1 MAASD
6 YELKILTYDFV
17 DETKKQV
24 ECRFDW
30 GGLAGTERDYTEK
43 LEVFVRYHVVNNAGE
58 RRIDREDPA
67 TTITAIPGQ
76 TEYVYY
82 WDVPDRC
89 IEVEMRVVA
98 YSKMMNSNGN
108 EVPHWNVGRT
118 IEKATDWLYCGESNK
133 PDKADT
139 PTITQNPRLGNQ
151 VVLELSGIID
161 PDGPNKDVK
170 KVEFQILEV
179 ENDEDDGTIVSGQH
193 EATVSSFN
201 TCRYVMSIG
210 NAYGYRF
217 RARLW
222 ASKYGSVVGVENPW
236 AANASPVVDIPGE
249 WSDLSDIVHGA
260 PNSPVIVD
268 MKKQNRTQVLITL
281 KKSGY
286 LHHYQ
291 FQVASTT
298 EAFTRMDT
306 WELEHP
312 ELVEDES
319 ARQEARALPPPILDE
334 FDPDSGDTES
344 ILYTATQ
351 LPGGKLFYRVRAVS
365 AESGGFYS
373 GWSAIYE
380 YKFSEELQKP
390 IVWMNT
396 PFASVGDNSII
407 LNIMHNSPTGTQTTG
422 AQIWYR
428 INSGI
433 LRPYPAEGIIDPPAN
448 SNVYQVAFPLTDFD
462 EDCAIYWQ
470 ARTAEYGEAGQD
482 ERNWSELSEGLI
494 FWVYEKPVLNIT
506 FPDIPQDEWIPAV
519 TEDNAQTIPVVSQ
532 FPFHFR
538 VTPVLSGD
546 QMITSYFVRLM
557 AVEAYGEYDGYGN
570 KRFVNKGEVLYQ
582 FHDNSLT
589 VDKYL
594 SVTDCSLANGQRYI
608 LSVSAYVNTGVTVE
622 AEAMFTV
629 NITPA
634 DYVIEAVVG
643 ENRENVTMIINPA
656 AVTYEEKVVP
666 LDIPRWEDD
675 NTPFEVSDK
684 FISDGTDYW
693 LYNNILYGGTSLE
706 YNPETSTL
714 NQFHWDKYVDN
725 KYLLSNQF
733 WVSED
738 GTAYGM
744 AGDYPAILD
753 IESDEW
759 ILDSRITPYGTS
771 EPQMRFKYFN
781 ADTES
786 YEDRLLIITNGTVTM
801 HKFEN
806 GDWTDVSSLTPQ
818 SDATNGIGSNVWNF
832 VMISPDGEYLAASV
846 LSDGSHDYVVQDGA
860 IADVTSVF
868 ANHLAG
874 YNVWN
879 LEDRMFW
886 SGGST
891 HYELDTSSYP
901 YEWKTVTWNGLTFF
915 YGSYVRII
923 NGIAYT
929 VRNNYLYR
937 LDIENM
943 EWIQIRCFS
952 EDYSYYY
959 GFQGSEVWTDGT
971 DIRYDLSLIFN
982 STEHRWDIDKLTG
995 LSGTFYGYDV
1005 WTDGTNIYHSYYNK
1019 HYILDKSTKTWSSVT
1034 FTGQTSFHGVDIFHV
1049 DNKTYLAHDSTD
1061 SKTHYYELDTTNL
1074 SWTQKTWNGNAPDP
1088 NGISGRHI
1096 WHHAG
1101 LIMSA
1106 SNSAFRRYTL
1116 DPETMQWSR
1125 YGNMSDPYMSA
1136 EDIWTDGVNTYITGY
1151 GVSSHGRYSTFI
1163 LNEETLEWE
1172 YIHLEGWPDDGDY
1185 HSGSDVWHDLEGNTY
1200 YMHLDHG
1207 VKKFVGTETIQERI
1221 YVDDILLSIYRKNQ
1235 DGTMV
1240 AIAENFENQD
1250 SVFVTDPHPNLMKNS
1265 YRIVG
1270 RDKNTGAMT
1279 FVDTPEYQMHCTDI
1293 IIQWDEN
1300 VHFTDVTENS
1310 LPAEYAGNTI
1320 RLPYNID
1327 VSESA
1332 NIENNMVNYVGRK
1345 NPVSYYGTQTGYT
1358 ATWNTV
1364 IPKSDRDTIA
1374 LLRKLQVYPGDVY
1387 VREPSGTGYWAHVT
1401 VTFPINHVELTV
1413 SVSLSITRVEGGM

>member
-6 YELKILTYDFV
+6 YELRILTYDFV
-17 DETKKQV
+17 DETKKQI

-82 WDVPDRC
+82 WDVPERC

-118 IEKATDWLYCGESNK
+118 IEKTTDWLYCGESNK

-139 PTITQNPRLGNQ
+139 PTVTQNSRLGSQ
-151 VVLELSGIID
+151 VVLELTGIID
-161 PDGPNKDVK
+161 PEGANKDVK
-170 KVEFQILEV
+170 KVEFQILSV
-179 ENDEDDGTIVSGQH
+179 QNDEDDGTILSGQH

-201 TCRYVMSIG
+201 TCRYVMPIG

-249 WSDLSDIVHGA
+249 WSDLTEIIHGA
-260 PNSPVIVD
+260 PNSPEILD
-268 MKKQNRTQVLITL
+268 MKKQNRTQVLISL

-291 FQVASTT
+291 FQVASTMD
-298 EAFTRMDT
+298 AFTRMDT

-312 ELVEDES
+312 DLIEDDS
-319 ARQEARALPPPILDE
+319 ARQAARELPPPILDE
-334 FDPDSGDTES
+334 FVPDGGDTES
-344 ILYTATQ
+344 ILYTVTQ
-351 LPGGKLFYRVRAVS
+351 LPTGRLFYRVRAVS

-373 GWSAIYE
+373 GWSAVFE
-380 YKFSEELQKP
+380 YKFSAELQKP

-422 AQIWYR
+422 AIIYYR

-433 LRPYPAEGIIDPPAN
+433 LRTYPAEGIIDPPASG
-448 SNVYQVAFPLTDFD
+448 SNVYQVAFPLTDFS
-462 EDCAIYWQ
+462 EECAIYWQ

-519 TEDNAQTIPVVSQ
+519 TEENAQTIPVVSQ

-538 VTPVLSGD
+538 IEPVLSGD

-582 FHDNSLT
+582 FHDNSIN

-608 LSVSAYVNTGVTVE
+608 LNVSAYVNTGVTVE

-629 NITPA
+629 NITPS
-634 DYVIEAVVG
+634 DYTIEAVVG

-656 AVTYEEKVVP
+656 AVKYESTGFNPEPATMTLPTLESGKIKPEWYEYV
-666 LDIPRWEDD
+666 EGA
-675 NTPFEVSDK
+675 DK
-684 FISDGTDYW
+684 DGTRYRG
-693 LYNNILYGGTSLE
+693 LGIKRSSLE
-706 YNPETSTL
+706 TEHTSMPYSYQYYCGLAYPETVIRNHIWSSELHRAFASRFNMTETEFA
-714 NQFHWDKYVDN
+714 NYRVN
-725 KYLLSNQF
+725 NRLSII
-733 WVSED
+733 
-738 GTAYGM
+738 
-744 AGDYPAILD
+744 ILD
-753 IESDEW
+753 ASIIMLKEFENLPNYGPFFMSWPSTFE
-759 ILDSRITPYGTS
+759 IPPVLSRNP
-771 EPQMRFKYFN
+771 
-781 ADTES
+781 
-786 YEDRLLIITNGTVTM
+786 GTVEVN
-801 HKFEN
+801 K
-806 GDWTDVSSLTPQ
+806 L
-818 SDATNGIGSNVWNF
+818 
-832 VMISPDGEYLAASV
+832 Y
-846 LSDGSHDYVVQDGA
+846 
-860 IADVTSVF
+860 
-868 ANHLAG
+868 
-874 YNVWN
+874 
-879 LEDRMFW
+879 R
-886 SGGST
+886 
-891 HYELDTSSYP
+891 
-901 YEWKTVTWNGLTFF
+901 KTVTIDDQGYITDYIVAPF
-915 YGSYVRII
+915 SSVDADRILDD
-923 NGIAYT
+923 
-929 VRNNYLYR
+929 RNQLY
-937 LDIENM
+937 D
-943 EWIQIRCFS
+943 
-952 EDYSYYY
+952 
-959 GFQGSEVWTDGT
+959 WT
-971 DIRYDLSLIFN
+971 LLIFDKN
-982 STEHRWDIDKLTG
+982 LAIQHGEVIGALCNVKVGLVQCTPEGEEAKFKIFENQVIDWP
-995 LSGTFYGYDV
+995 V
-1005 WTDGTNIYHSYYNK
+1005 
-1019 HYILDKSTKTWSSVT
+1019 V
-1034 FTGQTSFHGVDIFHV
+1034 
-1049 DNKTYLAHDSTD
+1049 
-1061 SKTHYYELDTTNL
+1061 EE
-1074 SWTQKTWNGNAPDP
+1074 
-1088 NGISGRHI
+1088 
-1096 WHHAG
+1096 
-1101 LIMSA
+1101 
-1106 SNSAFRRYTL
+1106 
-1116 DPETMQWSR
+1116 PEPTR
-1125 YGNMSDPYMSA
+1125 
-1136 EDIWTDGVNTYITGY
+1136 
-1151 GVSSHGRYSTFI
+1151 
-1163 LNEETLEWE
+1163 
-1172 YIHLEGWPDDGDY
+1172 
-1185 HSGSDVWHDLEGNTY
+1185 
-1200 YMHLDHG
+1200 
-1207 VKKFVGTETIQERI
+1207 ERI
-1221 YVDDILLSIYRKNQ
+1221 YVNDILLSIYRKNQ

-1240 AIAENFENQD
+1240 PIAENFDNQD
-1250 SVFVTDPHPNLMKNS
+1250 SIFVTDPHPNLMKNS

-1279 FVDTPEYQMHCTDI
+1279 FVDTPEYKMDCTDI

-1300 VHFTDVTENS
+1300 VHFTDVEENS
-1310 LPAEYAGNTI
+1310 LPAEYAGNTL

-1332 NIENNMVNYVGRK
+1332 NIENSMVNYVGRK

-1401 VTFPINHVELTV
+1401 VSFPINHVELTV
-1413 SVSLSITRVEGGM
+1413 SVSISITRVEGGM

>member
-17 DETKKQV
+17 DETKKKI

-30 GGLAGTERDYTEK
+30 SGLAGTERDYTDK
-43 LEVFVRYHVVNNAGE
+43 FEVFVRYHVVNNAGE

-82 WDVPDRC
+82 WDVPERC

-118 IEKATDWLYCGESNK
+118 IEKTTDWLYCGESNK

-151 VVLELSGIID
+151 VVLELSGIIED
-161 PDGPNKDVK
+161 EGPNKDVK

-179 ENDEDDGTIVSGQH
+179 ENDEDDGTIISGQH

-201 TCRYVMSIG
+201 TCRYVMTIG

-236 AANASPVVDIPGE
+236 AANASPVVDVPGE
-249 WSDLSDIVHGA
+249 WSDLSDIIHGA
-260 PNSPVIVD
+260 PNSPTIVD

-312 ELVEDES
+312 DLIEDES

-334 FDPDSGDTES
+334 FAPDSGDTES

-538 VTPVLSGD
+538 ITPVLSGD

-629 NITPA
+629 NIAPS

-656 AVTYEEKVVP
+656 AVKYESTGFIPDEPIVIDNIEFDPDYRYVKLEFDYTVALNTTLTSESATTDLPNSGINISSGGYWWQRWLEIRPKTPVASRLYAATFEIKEDNGLSDYYTGYLVQMEKGHNNG
-666 LDIPRWEDD
+666 DAQAMSFSMEPRASGYTA
-675 NTPFEVSDK
+675 NTAD
-684 FISDGTDYW
+684 
-693 LYNNILYGGTSLE
+693 L
-706 YNPETSTL
+706 ST
-714 NQFHWDKYVDN
+714 N
-725 KYLLSNQF
+725 
-733 WVSED
+733 
-738 GTAYGM
+738 GTAYTSETNTVYYNDSVAQVANLNNQVGV
-744 AGDYPAILD
+744 IIRLD
-753 IESDEW
+753 QNSDEPEVK
-759 ILDSRITPYGTS
+759 S
-771 EPQMRFKYFN
+771 
-781 ADTES
+781 
-786 YEDRLLIITNGTVTM
+786 GTVTC
-801 HKFEN
+801 KLYYCFDEDET
-806 GDWTDVSSLTPQ
+806 GYDEL
-818 SDATNGIGSNVWNF
+818 
-832 VMISPDGEYLAASV
+832 LAA
-846 LSDGSHDYVVQDGA
+846 YP
-860 IADVTSVF
+860 
-868 ANHLAG
+868 NHA
-874 YNVWN
+874 
-879 LEDRMFW
+879 
-886 SGGST
+886 
-891 HYELDTSSYP
+891 
-901 YEWKTVTWNGLTFF
+901 
-915 YGSYVRII
+915 
-923 NGIAYT
+923 
-929 VRNNYLYR
+929 
-937 LDIENM
+937 
-943 EWIQIRCFS
+943 
-952 EDYSYYY
+952 
-959 GFQGSEVWTDGT
+959 
-971 DIRYDLSLIFN
+971 
-982 STEHRWDIDKLTG
+982 
-995 LSGTFYGYDV
+995 
-1005 WTDGTNIYHSYYNK
+1005 
-1019 HYILDKSTKTWSSVT
+1019 
-1034 FTGQTSFHGVDIFHV
+1034 
-1049 DNKTYLAHDSTD
+1049 
-1061 SKTHYYELDTTNL
+1061 
-1074 SWTQKTWNGNAPDP
+1074 
-1088 NGISGRHI
+1088 
-1096 WHHAG
+1096 
-1101 LIMSA
+1101 
-1106 SNSAFRRYTL
+1106 SAF
-1116 DPETMQWSR
+1116 DPL
-1125 YGNMSDPYMSA
+1125 PPP
-1136 EDIWTDGVNTYITGY
+1136 V
-1151 GVSSHGRYSTFI
+1151 
-1163 LNEETLEWE
+1163 
-1172 YIHLEGWPDDGDY
+1172 
-1185 HSGSDVWHDLEGNTY
+1185 
-1200 YMHLDHG
+1200 
-1207 VKKFVGTETIQERI
+1207 TERV

>member
-17 DETKKQV
+17 DETKKQI

-30 GGLAGTERDYTEK
+30 GGLAGTERDYTDK

-82 WDVPDRC
+82 WDVPERC

-118 IEKATDWLYCGESNK
+118 IEKTTDWLYCGESNK

-161 PDGPNKDVK
+161 ADSPNKDVK
-170 KVEFQILEV
+170 KVEFQVLEV
-179 ENDEDDGTIVSGQH
+179 KNDEDDGTILSGQH

-201 TCRYVMSIG
+201 TCRYVMTIG

-236 AANASPVVDIPGE
+236 AANASPVVDVPGE
-249 WSDLSDIVHGA
+249 WSDLTDIVHGA
-260 PNSPVIVD
+260 PDSPEIVD

-312 ELVEDES
+312 DLIEDES
-319 ARQEARALPPPILDE
+319 ARAAARALPPPILDE
-334 FDPDSGDTES
+334 FAPDSGDTES
-344 ILYTATQ
+344 ILYTTTQ
-351 LPGGKLFYRVRAVS
+351 LPGGRLFYRVRAVS

-373 GWSAIYE
+373 GWSSIYE

-428 INSGI
+428 VNSGV

-538 VTPVLSGD
+538 IEPVLSGD

-622 AEAMFTV
+622 ADAMFTV
-629 NITPA
+629 NIAPS
-634 DYVIEAVVG
+634 DYTIEAVVG
-643 ENRENVTMIINPA
+643 ENRENVTMIINPS
-656 AVTYEEKVVP
+656 AVTYHEKVVP
-666 LDIPRWEDD
+666 MDIPRWEDD
-675 NTPFEVSDK
+675 DIPFEVSDR
-684 FISDGTDYW
+684 FSSDGTGMW
-693 LYNNILYGGTSLE
+693 VYNHKVYSGTSRE
-706 YNPETSTL
+706 YDPETSDL
-714 NQFHWDKYVDN
+714 NRFPWSTSVEGMS
-725 KYLLSNQF
+725 LLSPNF
-733 WVSED
+733 WVGED
-738 GTAYGM
+738 GIPRGQTSTFAT
-744 AGDYPAILD
+744 ILD
-753 IESDEW
+753 IENDEW
-759 ILDSRITPYGTS
+759 IRDSRITPFSTS
-771 EPQMRFKYFN
+771 EYMFRFKYFN
-781 ADTES
+781 QDTMAF
-786 YEDRLLIITNGTVTM
+786 EDRMLTINNGSATM
-801 HKFEN
+801 YKFEN
-806 GDWTDVSSLTPQ
+806 GDWTDVSSSITTC
-818 SDATNGIGSNVWNF
+818 DATSAVGKFVWNL
-832 VMISPDGEYLAASV
+832 VVDYMAANV
-846 LSDGSHDYVVQDGA
+846 LSVGSKDYVVFDDA
-860 IADVTSVF
+860 IVEVTDAF
-868 ANHLAG
+868 ANHVSG
-874 YNVWN
+874 QNVWN
-879 LEDRMFW
+879 LGGRMFY
-886 SGGST
+886 SEGT
-891 HYELDTSSYP
+891 NQYELDISDFP
-901 YEWKTVTWNGLTFF
+901 YEWKPVTFSGVTSFWE
-915 YGSYVRII
+915 S
-923 NGIAYT
+923 GIKVLDGVAYLMK
-929 VRNNYLYR
+929 NNYLYR
-937 LDIENM
+937 LDEENM
-943 EWIQIRCFS
+943 EWIQIHCYSNDR
-952 EDYSYYY
+952 SYYGVY
-959 GFQGSEVWTDGT
+959 GSDVWTDGT
-971 DIRYDLSLIFN
+971 DIYCDLYWVFN
-982 STEHRWDIDKLTG
+982 STEHRWDIKTWNNKP
-995 LSGTFYGYDV
+995 SGSFYGYDI
-1005 WTDGTNIYHSYYNK
+1005 WTDGTDTYYSLGS
-1019 HYILDKSTKTWSSVT
+1019 HQYVLDKSTSTWSTKT
-1034 FTGQTSFHGVDIFHV
+1034 FINQPSSLRGEDVFHV
-1049 DNKTYLAHDSTD
+1049 NGKTYMSISGNTD
-1061 SKTHYYELDTTNL
+1061 SKTHYYEYDPTDS
-1074 SWTQKTWNGNAPDP
+1074 SWTQHDWNIGGSINGFGGNE
-1088 NGISGRHI
+1088 I
-1096 WHHAG
+1096 WNHDG
-1101 LIMSA
+1101 LTMSA
-1106 SNSAFRRYTL
+1106 STSTYKRYVL
-1116 DPETMQWSR
+1116 DPETMQWSL
-1125 YGNMSDPYMSA
+1125 YSYDISDPYVA
-1136 EDIWTDGVNTYITGY
+1136 AYGIWTDGIRTYMTGFGSRSRGHY
-1151 GVSSHGRYSTFI
+1151 ASFV
-1163 LNEETLEWE
+1163 LNEETLAWDD
-1172 YIHLEGWPDDGDY
+1172 IDFDGWTDNDDYKNGRDI
-1185 HSGSDVWHDLEGNTY
+1185 WHDKDGNTY
-1200 YMHLDHG
+1200 WMTSGYL
-1207 VKKFVGTETIQERI
+1207 KKLVNTETINERV
-1221 YVDDILLSIYRKNQ
+1221 YEDDILLSIYRKNQ

-1279 FVDTPEYQMHCTDI
+1279 FVDTPEYQLHCTDI

-1387 VREPSGTGYWAHVT
+1387 VREPSGTGYWAHVK

-1413 SVSLSITRVEGGM
+1413 SVSLNVTRVEGGM

>member
-17 DETKKQV
+17 DATKKQI

-82 WDVPDRC
+82 WDVPERC
-89 IEVEMRVVA
+89 IEVEMKVVA

-118 IEKATDWLYCGESNK
+118 IEKTTDWLYCGESNK

-139 PTITQNPRLGNQ
+139 PTVTQNPRLGSQ
-151 VVLELSGIID
+151 VVLELTGIID
-161 PDGPNKDVK
+161 PEGANKDVK
-170 KVEFQILEV
+170 KVEFQILSV
-179 ENDEDDGTIVSGQH
+179 QNDEDDGTILSGQH

-201 TCRYVMSIG
+201 TCRYIMPIG

-236 AANASPVVDIPGE
+236 VANASPVVDIPGE
-249 WSDLSDIVHGA
+249 WSDLTEIIHGA
-260 PNSPVIVD
+260 PNSPEILD
-268 MKKQNRTQVLITL
+268 MKKQNRTQVLISL

-291 FQVASTT
+291 FQVASTMD
-298 EAFTRMDT
+298 AFTRMDT

-312 ELVEDES
+312 DLIEDDS
-319 ARQEARALPPPILDE
+319 ARQAARELPPPILDE
-334 FDPDSGDTES
+334 FVPDGGDTES
-344 ILYTATQ
+344 ILYTVTQ
-351 LPGGKLFYRVRAVS
+351 LPTGRLFYRVRAVS

-373 GWSAIYE
+373 GWSAVFE

-422 AQIWYR
+422 AIIYYR
-428 INSGI
+428 INSGVLI
-433 LRPYPAEGIIDPPAN
+433 PYPHEGIIDPPASG
-448 SNVYQVAFPLTDFD
+448 SNVYQVAFPITDFS
-462 EDCAIYWQ
+462 EECAIYWQ

-482 ERNWSELSEGLI
+482 ERNWSPLSEGLI

-519 TEDNAQTIPVVSQ
+519 TEENAQTIPVVSQ

-538 VTPVLSGD
+538 IEPVLSGD

-557 AVEAYGEYDGYGN
+557 ACEAYGEYDGYGN

-582 FHDNSLT
+582 FHDNSIN

-608 LSVSAYVNTGVTVE
+608 LNVSAYVNTGVTVE

-629 NITPA
+629 NIAPS

-643 ENRENVTMIINPA
+643 QNRENVSMIINPA
-656 AVTYEEKVVP
+656 AVRYEE
-666 LDIPRWEDD
+666 I
-675 NTPFEVSDK
+675 
-684 FISDGTDYW
+684 
-693 LYNNILYGGTSLE
+693 
-706 YNPETSTL
+706 
-714 NQFHWDKYVDN
+714 
-725 KYLLSNQF
+725 
-733 WVSED
+733 
-738 GTAYGM
+738 
-744 AGDYPAILD
+744 
-753 IESDEW
+753 
-759 ILDSRITPYGTS
+759 
-771 EPQMRFKYFN
+771 
-781 ADTES
+781 
-786 YEDRLLIITNGTVTM
+786 
-801 HKFEN
+801 
-806 GDWTDVSSLTPQ
+806 
-818 SDATNGIGSNVWNF
+818 
-832 VMISPDGEYLAASV
+832 
-846 LSDGSHDYVVQDGA
+846 
-860 IADVTSVF
+860 
-868 ANHLAG
+868 
-874 YNVWN
+874 
-879 LEDRMFW
+879 
-886 SGGST
+886 
-891 HYELDTSSYP
+891 
-901 YEWKTVTWNGLTFF
+901 
-915 YGSYVRII
+915 
-923 NGIAYT
+923 
-929 VRNNYLYR
+929 
-937 LDIENM
+937 
-943 EWIQIRCFS
+943 
-952 EDYSYYY
+952 
-959 GFQGSEVWTDGT
+959 
-971 DIRYDLSLIFN
+971 
-982 STEHRWDIDKLTG
+982 
-995 LSGTFYGYDV
+995 
-1005 WTDGTNIYHSYYNK
+1005 
-1019 HYILDKSTKTWSSVT
+1019 
-1034 FTGQTSFHGVDIFHV
+1034 GQT
-1049 DNKTYLAHDSTD
+1049 K
-1061 SKTHYYELDTTNL
+1061 
-1074 SWTQKTWNGNAPDP
+1074 
-1088 NGISGRHI
+1088 
-1096 WHHAG
+1096 
-1101 LIMSA
+1101 
-1106 SNSAFRRYTL
+1106 
-1116 DPETMQWSR
+1116 
-1125 YGNMSDPYMSA
+1125 
-1136 EDIWTDGVNTYITGY
+1136 
-1151 GVSSHGRYSTFI
+1151 
-1163 LNEETLEWE
+1163 
-1172 YIHLEGWPDDGDY
+1172 
-1185 HSGSDVWHDLEGNTY
+1185 
-1200 YMHLDHG
+1200 
-1207 VKKFVGTETIQERI
+1207 ERI
-1221 YVDDILLSIYRKNQ
+1221 YVNDILLSIYRKNQ

-1270 RDKNTGAMT
+1270 RDKNSGAMT
-1279 FVDTPEYQMHCTDI
+1279 FVDTPEYKMDCTDI

-1300 VHFTDVTENS
+1300 VHFTDVEENS
-1310 LPAEYAGNTI
+1310 LPAEYAGNTL

-1332 NIENNMVNYVGRK
+1332 NIENSMVNYVGRK

-1364 IPKSDRDTIA
+1364 IPKYDRDTIA

-1401 VTFPINHVELTV
+1401 VSFPINHVELTV
-1413 SVSLSITRVEGGM
+1413 SVSISITRVEGGM

>member
-17 DETKKQV
+17 DETKKQI

-82 WDVPDRC
+82 WDVPERC

-118 IEKATDWLYCGESNK
+118 IEKTTDWLYCGASNK

-161 PDGPNKDVK
+161 TDGANKDVK

-179 ENDEDDGTIVSGQH
+179 ENDEDDGTIISGQH

-201 TCRYVMSIG
+201 TCRYVMAIG

-236 AANASPVVDIPGE
+236 AANASPVVDVPGE
-249 WSDLSDIVHGA
+249 WSDLTEIVHGA
-260 PNSPVIVD
+260 PNSPEIVD

-312 ELVEDES
+312 DLIEDAS
-319 ARQEARALPPPILDE
+319 AREEARALPPPILDE
-334 FDPDSGDTES
+334 FAPDSGDTES

-351 LPGGKLFYRVRAVS
+351 LPGGRLFYRVRAVS

-538 VTPVLSGD
+538 IEPVLSGD

-629 NITPA
+629 NIAPA
-634 DYVIEAVVG
+634 DYTIEAVVG

-656 AVTYEEKVVP
+656 AVKYE
-666 LDIPRWEDD
+666 
-675 NTPFEVSDK
+675 
-684 FISDGTDYW
+684 GA
-693 LYNNILYGGTSLE
+693 G
-706 YNPETSTL
+706 
-714 NQFHWDKYVDN
+714 
-725 KYLLSNQF
+725 LL
-733 WVSED
+733 
-738 GTAYGM
+738 
-744 AGDYPAILD
+744 P
-753 IESDEW
+753 
-759 ILDSRITPYGTS
+759 P
-771 EPQMRFKYFN
+771 P
-781 ADTES
+781 S
-786 YEDRLLIITNGTVTM
+786 YEDEYWVPSYIDGSIIGTTY
-801 HKFEN
+801 N
-806 GDWTDVSSLTPQ
+806 GDRIW
-818 SDATNGIGSNVWNF
+818 NVGDKTYYSYRSTQCEF
-832 VMISPDGEYLAASV
+832 
-846 LSDGSHDYVVQDGA
+846 
-860 IADVTSVF
+860 
-868 ANHLAG
+868 
-874 YNVWN
+874 
-879 LEDRMFW
+879 DR
-886 SGGST
+886 
-891 HYELDTSSYP
+891 ENN
-901 YEWKTVTWNGLTFF
+901 EWIPKTWNGLSSFDGFNIWTDGEIIYCSNGSSQYVLNVDTDTWVTKTWSGLVSF
-915 YGSYVRII
+915 YRTYI
-923 NGIAYT
+923 
-929 VRNNYLYR
+929 
-937 LDIENM
+937 
-943 EWIQIRCFS
+943 
-952 EDYSYYY
+952 
-959 GFQGSEVWTDGT
+959 WTDGT
-971 DIRYDLSLIFN
+971 DIYYSNDNQQYVLN
-982 STEHRWDIDKLTG
+982 KETSTWVPKTWYG
-995 LSGTFYGYDV
+995 MTTYQLSGRYIWTDGESFYFSIQTGSSSATHYILDSETSTWSIKTWEGNSFFTGDRV
-1005 WTDGTNIYHSYYNK
+1005 WTDGYNVYVSSDLYGINTDQFK
-1019 HYILDKSTKTWSSVT
+1019 LNKDTDTWETITWEVHEPGGSVW
-1034 FTGQTSFHGVDIFHV
+1034 
-1049 DNKTYLAHDSTD
+1049 NARPYAAHMWRD
-1061 SKTHYYELDTTNL
+1061 
-1074 SWTQKTWNGNAPDP
+1074 
-1088 NGISGRHI
+1088 NGIIYFSSSATH
-1096 WHHAG
+1096 
-1101 LIMSA
+1101 LKFIM
-1106 SNSAFRRYTL
+1106 
-1116 DPETMQWSR
+1116 PEPEPEPVTAR
-1125 YGNMSDPYMSA
+1125 TY
-1136 EDIWTDGVNTYITGY
+1136 VN
-1151 GVSSHGRYSTFI
+1151 
-1163 LNEETLEWE
+1163 
-1172 YIHLEGWPDDGDY
+1172 
-1185 HSGSDVWHDLEGNTY
+1185 
-1200 YMHLDHG
+1200 
-1207 VKKFVGTETIQERI
+1207 
-1221 YVDDILLSIYRKNQ
+1221 DILLSIYRKNQ

-1279 FVDTPEYQMHCTDI
+1279 FVDTPEYQLHCTDI

-1300 VHFTDVTENS
+1300 VHFTDVEENS

-1413 SVSLSITRVEGGM
+1413 SVSLNVTRVEGGM

>member
-17 DETKKQV
+17 DETKKQI

-82 WDVPDRC
+82 WDVPERC

-118 IEKATDWLYCGESNK
+118 IEKTTDWLYCGESNK

-161 PDGPNKDVK
+161 TDGANKDVK

-179 ENDEDDGTIVSGQH
+179 ENDEDDGTIISGQH

-201 TCRYVMSIG
+201 TCRYVMTIG

-236 AANASPVVDIPGE
+236 SANASPVVDVPGE
-249 WSDLSDIVHGA
+249 WSDLTEIVHGA
-260 PNSPVIVD
+260 PNSPEIVD

-312 ELVEDES
+312 DLIEDES
-319 ARQEARALPPPILDE
+319 AREEARALPPPILDE
-334 FDPDSGDTES
+334 FAPDSGDTES

-351 LPGGKLFYRVRAVS
+351 LPGGRLFYRVRAVS

-373 GWSAIYE
+373 GWSPIYE

-538 VTPVLSGD
+538 IEPVLSGD

-629 NITPA
+629 NIAPA
-634 DYVIEAVVG
+634 DYTIEAVVG

-656 AVTYEEKVVP
+656 AVTYHPKTIP
-666 LDIPRWEDD
+666 LVQPRFEDTEIYVGQVIEYSED
-675 NTPFEVSDK
+675 VWT
-684 FISDGTDYW
+684 DGTDIYYSHTRTGQIGNEHW
-693 LYNNILYGGTSLE
+693 LYNPSIFQFEPIGFPSVGQYVCLFNGRQVWHDVDGNTYGELQGGNPMIYDPENRSWSLVSWNYTPYRGHHFYE
-706 YNPETSTL
+706 CIFTIEMGDN
-714 NQFHWDKYVDN
+714 DKYTLCADN
-725 KYLLSNQF
+725 NKVYML
-733 WVSED
+733 
-738 GTAYGM
+738 T
-744 AGDYPAILD
+744 
-753 IESDEW
+753 
-759 ILDSRITPYGTS
+759 
-771 EPQMRFKYFN
+771 
-781 ADTES
+781 
-786 YEDRLLIITNGTVTM
+786 
-801 HKFEN
+801 N
-806 GDWTDVSSLTPQ
+806 GDWTELSMQGDYTPFLGNRVWTFTYENSKIPVMSNGTIDLMINGPYCYDVSSEFNIHVDGRYVWTFEATGGDVRTFYSNGQTNYELIIDLETGSISWESIMFTGIDELYGNKIVRCGENYYYVNGPYMYIFREYTMSWDTIELREEFDESDGYNVWHDGEHTYYSYDTQQYEFDKETRMWTHKTWDTSSISDPQ
-818 SDATNGIGSNVWNF
+818 FYGWYMWIDGTDIYYSYNYTHYVLDRANNSWSNKTWNGLSSFVGTNIFIVDGDVYYSDGDSRTYYKLNKSTSTWESASWNVSGIVGSCVWKYGSDTYFYNDSRYGKQYQLDKTNMTWIRMHDGELFYVNGSNVW
-832 VMISPDGEYLAASV
+832 
-846 LSDGSHDYVVQDGA
+846 SDGLNYYASSTYPGTSKFDPETLKWEPFIIDGG
-860 IADVTSVF
+860 DSF
-868 ANHLAG
+868 DGN
-874 YNVWN
+874 
-879 LEDRMFW
+879 
-886 SGGST
+886 
-891 HYELDTSSYP
+891 
-901 YEWKTVTWNGLTFF
+901 
-915 YGSYVRII
+915 
-923 NGIAYT
+923 
-929 VRNNYLYR
+929 
-937 LDIENM
+937 
-943 EWIQIRCFS
+943 
-952 EDYSYYY
+952 
-959 GFQGSEVWTDGT
+959 EVWTDGT
-971 DIRYDLSLIFN
+971 DLY
-982 STEHRWDIDKLTG
+982 
-995 LSGTFYGYDV
+995 V
-1005 WTDGTNIYHSYYNK
+1005 HSSE
-1019 HYILDKSTKTWSSVT
+1019 DC
-1034 FTGQTSFHGVDIFHV
+1034 
-1049 DNKTYLAHDSTD
+1049 
-1061 SKTHYYELDTTNL
+1061 
-1074 SWTQKTWNGNAPDP
+1074 P
-1088 NGISGRHI
+1088 NR
-1096 WHHAG
+1096 
-1101 LIMSA
+1101 
-1106 SNSAFRRYTL
+1106 
-1116 DPETMQWSR
+1116 
-1125 YGNMSDPYMSA
+1125 
-1136 EDIWTDGVNTYITGY
+1136 V
-1151 GVSSHGRYSTFI
+1151 
-1163 LNEETLEWE
+1163 
-1172 YIHLEGWPDDGDY
+1172 
-1185 HSGSDVWHDLEGNTY
+1185 
-1200 YMHLDHG
+1200 
-1207 VKKFVGTETIQERI
+1207 FVGTETIQERI
-1221 YVDDILLSIYRKNQ
+1221 YEDGILLSIYRKNQ

-1270 RDKNTGAMT
+1270 RDKNSGAMT
-1279 FVDTPEYQMHCTDI
+1279 FVDTPEYQLHCTDI

-1300 VHFTDVTENS
+1300 VHFTDVEENS

-1413 SVSLSITRVEGGM
+1413 SVSLNVTRVEGGM

>member
-6 YELKILTYDFV
+6 YELRILTYDFV
-17 DETKKQV
+17 DETKKQI

-82 WDVPDRC
+82 WDVPERC

-118 IEKATDWLYCGESNK
+118 IEKTTDWLYCGESNK

-139 PTITQNPRLGNQ
+139 PTVTQNPRLGSQ
-151 VVLELSGIID
+151 VVLELTGIID
-161 PDGPNKDVK
+161 PEGANKDVK
-170 KVEFQILEV
+170 KVEFQILSV
-179 ENDEDDGTIVSGQH
+179 QNDEDDGTILSGQH

-201 TCRYVMSIG
+201 TCRYVMPIG

-249 WSDLSDIVHGA
+249 WSDLTEIIHGA
-260 PNSPVIVD
+260 PNSPEILD
-268 MKKQNRTQVLITL
+268 MKKQNRTQVHISV

-291 FQVASTT
+291 FQVASTMD
-298 EAFTRMDT
+298 AFTRMDT

-312 ELVEDES
+312 DLIEDDS
-319 ARQEARALPPPILDE
+319 ARQAARELPPPILDE
-334 FDPDSGDTES
+334 FVPDGGDTES
-344 ILYTATQ
+344 ILYTVTQ
-351 LPGGKLFYRVRAVS
+351 LPTGRLFYRVRAVS

-373 GWSAIYE
+373 GWSAIFE
-380 YKFSEELQKP
+380 YKFSAELQKP

-422 AQIWYR
+422 AIIYYR

-433 LRPYPAEGIIDPPAN
+433 LRTYPAEGIIDPPASG
-448 SNVYQVAFPLTDFD
+448 SNVYQVAFPLTDFS
-462 EDCAIYWQ
+462 EECAIYWQ

-519 TEDNAQTIPVVSQ
+519 TEENAQTIPVVSQ

-538 VTPVLSGD
+538 IEPVLSGD

-582 FHDNSLT
+582 FHDNSIN

-608 LSVSAYVNTGVTVE
+608 LNVSAYVNTGVTVE

-629 NITPA
+629 NITPS
-634 DYVIEAVVG
+634 DYTIEAVVG

-656 AVTYEEKVVP
+656 AVKYESTGFNP
-666 LDIPRWEDD
+666 DPPTLI
-675 NTPFEVSDK
+675 TPTIADEPVGEVKLFKYRNEFVYGVDANG
-684 FISDGTDYW
+684 ISYRGIG
-693 LYNNILYGGTSLE
+693 L
-706 YNPETSTL
+706 
-714 NQFHWDKYVDN
+714 KR
-725 KYLLSNQF
+725 
-733 WVSED
+733 
-738 GTAYGM
+738 
-744 AGDYPAILD
+744 
-753 IESDEW
+753 
-759 ILDSRITPYGTS
+759 DSRVENQHNSIPYS
-771 EPQMRFKYFN
+771 
-781 ADTES
+781 
-786 YEDRLLIITNGTVTM
+786 
-801 HKFEN
+801 
-806 GDWTDVSSLTPQ
+806 
-818 SDATNGIGSNVWNF
+818 
-832 VMISPDGEYLAASV
+832 
-846 LSDGSHDYVVQDGA
+846 
-860 IADVTSVF
+860 
-868 ANHLAG
+868 
-874 YNVWN
+874 
-879 LEDRMFW
+879 
-886 SGGST
+886 
-891 HYELDTSSYP
+891 
-901 YEWKTVTWNGLTFF
+901 
-915 YGSYVRII
+915 
-923 NGIAYT
+923 
-929 VRNNYLYR
+929 
-937 LDIENM
+937 
-943 EWIQIRCFS
+943 FS
-952 EDYSYYY
+952 MS
-959 GFQGSEVWTDGT
+959 
-971 DIRYDLSLIFN
+971 
-982 STEHRWDIDKLTG
+982 
-995 LSGTFYGYDV
+995 LSGTIVTNYYQYGSE
-1005 WTDGTNIYHSYYNK
+1005 I
-1019 HYILDKSTKTWSSVT
+1019 
-1034 FTGQTSFHGVDIFHV
+1034 VDIFK
-1049 DNKTYLAHDSTD
+1049 DRLGISSDADFYR
-1061 SKTHYYELDTTNL
+1061 YRQE
-1074 SWTQKTWNGNAPDP
+1074 
-1088 NGISGRHI
+1088 NGISMI
-1096 WHHAG
+1096 VTE
-1101 LIMSA
+1101 A
-1106 SNSAFRRYTL
+1106 SIIAYKS
-1116 DPETMQWSR
+1116 
-1125 YGNMSDPYMSA
+1125 
-1136 EDIWTDGVNTYITGY
+1136 VNPPPGTN
-1151 GVSSHGRYSTFI
+1151 YSTFWCSYPSSFQLQPI
-1163 LNEETLEWE
+1163 LTSNKNSVPELNTLYTKAITFDSDGYIDEPVVAPLSKIDSSGILSDYDQLYGWTWLVFDFDGAVEHGELIGALCNVKIGLVQYDSTTQKYRLVENQVIDWPVVEEPEPTR
-1172 YIHLEGWPDDGDY
+1172 
-1185 HSGSDVWHDLEGNTY
+1185 
-1200 YMHLDHG
+1200 
-1207 VKKFVGTETIQERI
+1207 ERI
-1221 YVDDILLSIYRKNQ
+1221 YVNDILLSIYRKNQ

-1240 AIAENFENQD
+1240 PIAENFDNQD
-1250 SVFVTDPHPNLMKNS
+1250 SIFVTDPHPNLMKNS

-1279 FVDTPEYQMHCTDI
+1279 FVDTPEYKMDCTDI

-1300 VHFTDVTENS
+1300 VHFTDVEENS
-1310 LPAEYAGNTI
+1310 LPAEYAGNTL
-1320 RLPYNID
+1320 RLHYNID

-1332 NIENNMVNYVGRK
+1332 NIENSMVNYVGRK

-1401 VTFPINHVELTV
+1401 VSFPINHVELTV

>member
-17 DETKKQV
+17 DETKKQI

-30 GGLAGTERDYTEK
+30 SGLAGTERDYTDK
-43 LEVFVRYHVVNNAGE
+43 FEVFVRYHVVNNAGE

-82 WDVPDRC
+82 WDIPERC

-118 IEKATDWLYCGESNK
+118 IEKTTDWLYCGESNK

-161 PDGPNKDVK
+161 TDGANKDVK

-179 ENDEDDGTIVSGQH
+179 ENDEDDGTIISGQH

-201 TCRYVMSIG
+201 TCRYVMTIG

-236 AANASPVVDIPGE
+236 AANASPVVDVPGE
-249 WSDLSDIVHGA
+249 WSDLTEIVHGA
-260 PNSPVIVD
+260 PNSPEIVD

-312 ELVEDES
+312 DLIEDAN
-319 ARQEARALPPPILDE
+319 AREEARALPPPILDE
-334 FDPDSGDTES
+334 FAPDSGDTES

-351 LPGGKLFYRVRAVS
+351 LPGGRLFYRVRAVS
-365 AESGGFYS
+365 ADSDAFYS

-538 VTPVLSGD
+538 IEPVLSGD

-622 AEAMFTV
+622 AEAIFTV
-629 NITPA
+629 NIAPA
-634 DYVIEAVVG
+634 DYTIEAVVG

-656 AVTYEEKVVP
+656 AVKYESTGFTPSTMLLPTLRESGSEFTIYAHEFIEGIDKDGVHYKGIGIKRDDRDTQHKTSPYTYSTGIVG
-666 LDIPRWEDD
+666 PRTLNRGHGITD
-675 NTPFEVSDK
+675 TEVSHAFAEK
-684 FISDGTDYW
+684 LGMTD
-693 LYNNILYGGTSLE
+693 
-706 YNPETSTL
+706 
-714 NQFHWDKYVDN
+714 
-725 KYLLSNQF
+725 
-733 WVSED
+733 
-738 GTAYGM
+738 
-744 AGDYPAILD
+744 
-753 IESDEW
+753 DE
-759 ILDSRITPYGTS
+759 
-771 EPQMRFKYFN
+771 
-781 ADTES
+781 
-786 YEDRLLIITNGTVTM
+786 
-801 HKFEN
+801 
-806 GDWTDVSSLTPQ
+806 
-818 SDATNGIGSNVWNF
+818 
-832 VMISPDGEYLAASV
+832 
-846 LSDGSHDYVVQDGA
+846 
-860 IADVTSVF
+860 F
-868 ANHLAG
+868 AQ
-874 YNVWN
+874 
-879 LEDRMFW
+879 
-886 SGGST
+886 
-891 HYELDTSSYP
+891 
-901 YEWKTVTWNGLTFF
+901 
-915 YGSYVRII
+915 
-923 NGIAYT
+923 
-929 VRNNYLYR
+929 YR
-937 LDIENM
+937 LDNSISILCLEASAIAFKYPSRSSGVKDGVFFSTSNKCEILPVIVSPSSSVSQVEINKLYTTKFSVDENNY
-943 EWIQIRCFS
+943 IVGNRTVLTTLYAS
-952 EDYSYYY
+952 D
-959 GFQGSEVWTDGT
+959 
-971 DIRYDLSLIFN
+971 RYDNYNIVSDARLN
-982 STEHRWDIDKLTG
+982 SQSFSVPDENFEIEHGEVIGGICNIKLN
-995 LSGTFYGYDV
+995 LAK
-1005 WTDGTNIYHSYYNK
+1005 YHSNIGK
-1019 HYILDKSTKTWSSVT
+1019 FEVIGPTIDWPIVEEGTPIT
-1034 FTGQTSFHGVDIFHV
+1034 
-1049 DNKTYLAHDSTD
+1049 
-1061 SKTHYYELDTTNL
+1061 E
-1074 SWTQKTWNGNAPDP
+1074 
-1088 NGISGRHI
+1088 R
-1096 WHHAG
+1096 
-1101 LIMSA
+1101 
-1106 SNSAFRRYTL
+1106 
-1116 DPETMQWSR
+1116 
-1125 YGNMSDPYMSA
+1125 
-1136 EDIWTDGVNTYITGY
+1136 TYI
-1151 GVSSHGRYSTFI
+1151 
-1163 LNEETLEWE
+1163 N
-1172 YIHLEGWPDDGDY
+1172 
-1185 HSGSDVWHDLEGNTY
+1185 
-1200 YMHLDHG
+1200 
-1207 VKKFVGTETIQERI
+1207 
-1221 YVDDILLSIYRKNQ
+1221 DILLSIYRKNQ

-1279 FVDTPEYQMHCTDI
+1279 FVDTPEYQLHCTDI

-1413 SVSLSITRVEGGM
+1413 SVSLNVTRVEGGM